1 MREPRDEAPTW
12 RVENAG
18 MNAFALSEP
27 AAGTVSL
34 QVGGDW
40 SMTRGLPSLAPL
52 QDRLRK
58 TAAIDRMLLAGAEIG
73 TWDSALLAF
82 LLLVEG
88 LCRERG
94 ISVDRSLLP
103 PGVRQLME
111 LATAAPARSATERPR
126 PGFLARI
133 GLTVLRELRGLLR
146 SVTFLGESLIALGQL
161 MRGRAQYRA
170 ADLWLTVQECGA
182 EALPI
187 VSVISLLMG
196 MILAFVGAVQLRQFG
211 ADIYDANLVAVGMAR
226 EMGSVMTGIVL
237 AGRTGAAF
245 AAQIGAMQGNEEID
259 ALSTLAISPIE
270 FLVLPRMLALIVMT
284 PLLCA
289 YGAAVGIAGGF
300 VVAINTLN
308 VTPVAYLLQTQSAV
322 TLSDFGIGIV
332 KGSVFGALI
341 AVTGCLRGIECGR
354 SAASVGAAA
363 TSAVVTGILAII
375 VTDAVFAVL
384 LNVLGL

>member
-1 MREPRDEAPTW
+1 
-12 RVENAG
+12 

-34 QVGGDW
+34 EVGGDW
-40 SMTRGLPSLAPL
+40 SMSRSLPSLAPL

-58 TAAIDRMLLAGAEIG
+58 TAAVNRMLLGSAELG
-73 TWDSALLAF
+73 RWDSSLLAF
-82 LLLVEG
+82 LFLAEG
-88 LCRERG
+88 LCREHG
-94 ISVDRSLLP
+94 ISVDRALLP
-103 PGVRQLME
+103 PGVRRLME
-111 LATAAPARSATERPR
+111 LATAAPARSQTAKPR
-126 PGFLARI
+126 PGFLTRI

-146 SVTFLGESLIALGQL
+146 SVTFLGESLIAVGQL
-161 MRGRAQYRA
+161 VRGRARYRA

-187 VSVISLLMG
+187 VSIICLLIG

-226 EMGSVMTGIVL
+226 EMGAVMTGIVL

-270 FLVLPRMLALIVMT
+270 FLVLPRMLALIAMT

-300 VVAINTLN
+300 IVAINTLN

-322 TLSDFGIGIV
+322 TLGDFGIGIV

-341 AVTGCLRGIECGR
+341 AVTGCLRGIESGR

-363 TSAVVTGILAII
+363 TSAVVSGILAII
-375 VTDAVFAVL
+375 VTDAIFAVL
-384 LNVLGL
+384 LNMLGL